1 MVGRFGVFGTRA
13 DRIRPD
19 TFEVPKDLVKPVPG
33 PGYYNP
39 NDKCIYI
46 LIFIIIISYILYSFS
61 KT

>member
-46 LIFIIIISYILYSFS
+46 YIINYYYFLYFI
-61 KT
+61 